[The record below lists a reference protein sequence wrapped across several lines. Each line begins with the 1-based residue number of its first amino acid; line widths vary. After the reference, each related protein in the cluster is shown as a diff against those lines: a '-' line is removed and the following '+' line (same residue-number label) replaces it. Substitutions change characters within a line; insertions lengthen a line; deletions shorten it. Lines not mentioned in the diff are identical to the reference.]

1 MLKTIFRHI
10 TGKHFD
16 LPGNRGLRFYPQK
29 DFQYV
34 LNRQREHADRY
45 EMHFSLITFNF
56 SNEDS
61 PEQSTAALFDI
72 LSKRMRLSDEAG
84 WINDS
89 QIGLILFNT
98 SLENAKFPVNDILKQ
113 FAEKKIAAPK
123 VSVLIYPDNAFAIS
137 DHTGDNRRVNRLE
150 LQLFSIVTFEDEA
163 AGAAPMVLKTKNIS
177 VSGVYF
183 ETEKTF
189 DVSTN
194 VKMSIQIPLDK
205 STSVVGDNISLNIS
219 GTVVRNDSGGVAI
232 SFKDTKKVTHYFTKP
247 KKVLNG

>member
-1 MLKTIFRHI
+1 MIF
-10 TGKHFD
+10 FA
-16 LPGNRGLRFYPQK
+16 L
-29 DFQYV
+29 V
-34 LNRQREHADRY
+34 
-45 EMHFSLITFNF
+45 TFNF

-61 PEQSTAALFDI
+61 PERSAAALFDI

-84 WINDS
+84 WFNDS

-98 SLENAKFPVNDILKQ
+98 SLENAKFPVDDILKQ
-113 FAEKKIAAPK
+113 FAEKNIAAPE
-123 VSVLIYPDNAFAIS
+123 VSVLIYPDNTFAIS
-137 DHTGDNRRVNRLE
+137 DPASDNRRVNRLE

-194 VKMSIQIPLDK
+194 VKMSIQ
-205 STSVVGDNISLNIS
+205 
-219 GTVVRNDSGGVAI
+219 
-232 SFKDTKKVTHYFTKP
+232 FKDTKKVSHYFTEP
-247 KKVLNG
+247 KTVLNG